1 MAEQP
6 NQPPTSASA
15 SPCSRSGAT
24 QSSFN
29 VPNVLVAEL
38 TVKIGDVHRTS
49 RKHLSITNFQF
60 SIDDGYE
67 NFCRIVNNVTTREIR
82 NFEGPEDYVRED
94 MAIYI
99 RPGVHSK
106 QSELVEVT
114 ARNFES
120 RISRSYRNY
129 LKRKVGNDGFKC
141 DILTYVKKPSAISK
155 RQRQDERTQQSTPS
169 SFYPYSSQGSRQQVP
184 ALFAS
189 MHDVTAATMP
199 PARRLQVSGLS
210 LPQTMAPSIPSDE
223 PYIKHQQQSEGTVE
237 SQRPGR
243 PFSGAG
249 PSSHS
254 GIGVDVSGTSQR
266 LSSLST
272 SSPPSVAKRK
282 RSEAE
287 SWQPPVPPI
296 FPVGTVPAAPH
307 HLRQLARSSFTSVPD
322 DDIQYRSIRMIL
334 NGSIVSVDVNV
345 RDLFLVLEVA
355 RMQQGGGSFSSG
367 FSHDEPDHRRD
378 RPISSSAVASS
389 RV

>member
-6 NQPPTSASA
+6 DQPTTSASA
-15 SPCSRSGAT
+15 SPYSRSGST

-60 SIDDGYE
+60 SMEDGYE

-155 RQRQDERTQQSTPS
+155 RQRQDDRTHPSGPS
-169 SFYPYSSQGSRQQVP
+169 SFYPYWSQGSRQQVP

-189 MHDVTAATMP
+189 MHDVTTATMP
-199 PARRLQVSGLS
+199 PARRLQVPGLS
-210 LPQTMAPSIPSDE
+210 IPQTMASTMASDE
-223 PYIKHQQQSEGTVE
+223 PYIKHQQKSEGSVE

-243 PFSGAG
+243 PFPGAG
-249 PSSHS
+249 SSSHS
-254 GIGVDVSGTSQR
+254 GIGVDISGASQR

-272 SSPPSVAKRK
+272 NTPPAAAKRK
-282 RSEAE
+282 RSEPE
-287 SWQPPVPPI
+287 LWQPPVPPI
-296 FPVGTVPAAPH
+296 FPVGTAPAAPQ
-307 HLRQLARSSFTSVPD
+307 HLQQLARSSFTSIPD
-322 DDIQYRSIRMIL
+322 DDMQYRSIRMIL
-334 NGSIVSVDVNV
+334 NGTIVSVDVNV

-355 RMQQGGGSFSSG
+355 RMQQGGSFPAG
-367 FSHDEPDHRRD
+367 FSHEEPEHLRD
-378 RPISSSAVASS
+378 RTMSSSAVASS